1 MPTPTEKILLCSR
14 ESIALWRS
22 LQRFEEIIQ
31 KCLAHAPKLPLE
43 IKEEVASTLLS
54 MAQLQPSNS
63 LWYEKDLTE
72 GNRAKANAR
81 NTRWRAKQAVAIE
94 MPIYRLAA
102 DDENKEALILFI
114 TGGGIDSVYYKNE
127 QQIIDAMNARVQDTK
142 KDVEVEFMQ
151 TLVRSYWK

>member
-1 MPTPTEKILLCSR
+1 
-14 ESIALWRS
+14 
-22 LQRFEEIIQ
+22 
-31 KCLAHAPKLPLE
+31 
-43 IKEEVASTLLS
+43 

>member
-1 MPTPTEKILLCSR
+1 MRTLLDDIFPLPPIRHFATLIAPNSPFERTMPTPTEKILLCSR

-63 LWYEKDLTE
+63 LWYEDRK
-72 GNRAKANAR
+72 
-81 NTRWRAKQAVAIE
+81 
-94 MPIYRLAA
+94 
-102 DDENKEALILFI
+102 
-114 TGGGIDSVYYKNE
+114 SV
-127 QQIIDAMNARVQDTK
+127 
-142 KDVEVEFMQ
+142 
-151 TLVRSYWK
+151 